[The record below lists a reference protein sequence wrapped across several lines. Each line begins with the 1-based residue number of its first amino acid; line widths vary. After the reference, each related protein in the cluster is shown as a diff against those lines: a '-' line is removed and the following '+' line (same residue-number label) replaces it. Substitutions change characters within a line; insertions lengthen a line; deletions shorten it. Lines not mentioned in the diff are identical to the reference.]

1 MSRGSGLNLP
11 EWISPWCEANLGAA
25 PCGELMQSAQMSSV
39 FGLLLTDDRKIV
51 VKARD
56 DAEVRAL
63 SCVTAQLELADRG
76 FPALVLSLLCS
87 WKVPRLSMLRSGAQ
101 VERCCGVTRRKSPGC
116 AQNCSPV

>member
-25 PCGELMQSAQMSSV
+25 PCGVLMQSAQMSSV

-76 FPALVLSLLCS
+76 F
-87 WKVPRLSMLRSGAQ
+87 LRSSCH
-101 VERCCGVTRRKSPGC
+101 CCAHGRFRGC
-116 AQNCSPV
+116 PC